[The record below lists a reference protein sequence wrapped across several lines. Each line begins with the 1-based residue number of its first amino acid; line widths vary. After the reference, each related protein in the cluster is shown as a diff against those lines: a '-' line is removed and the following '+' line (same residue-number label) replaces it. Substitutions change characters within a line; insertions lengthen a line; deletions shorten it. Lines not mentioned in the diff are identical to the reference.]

1 MRTIAEGK
9 QAPDFEL
16 PDQDG
21 HLVRLSTV
29 LQDGPVV
36 LFFYPVALSGGC
48 TTEACHFRDLA
59 TEFKEAG
66 AQRYGISTDPVAK
79 QKEFADTNGFDYPLL
94 SDESGDVARSLGVKR
109 KYITPVKRATF
120 VIDRDRTIR
129 KVITSEMNM
138 TGHADQALQA
148 LKGL

>member
-1 MRTIAEGK
+1 MKTIAEGEL
-9 QAPDFEL
+9 APDFEL

-21 HLVRLSTV
+21 HPVRLSTV
-29 LQDGPVV
+29 LRDGPVV

-48 TTEACHFRDLA
+48 TIEACHFRDLA

-79 QKEFADTNGFDYPLL
+79 QKEFAETNGFDYPLL
-94 SDESGDVARSLGVKR
+94 SDVARSLGVRR
-109 KYITPVKRATF
+109 KYVTPVKRATF

-129 KVITSEMNM
+129 KVITSEMSM
-138 TGHADQALQA
+138 TVHADRALEA
-148 LKGL
+148 LRGL

>member
-1 MRTIAEGK
+1 MKTIAEGA

-21 HLVRLSTV
+21 RPVRLSTA

-66 AQRYGISTDPVAK
+66 AQRLGISTDPVAK
-79 QKEFADTNGFDYPLL
+79 QKKFAEVNAFDYPLL
-94 SDESGDVARSLGVKR
+94 SDESGDVARSFGVKR
-109 KYITPVKRATF
+109 KYITPVKRSTF
-120 VIDRDRTIR
+120 VIDTDRTIR
-129 KVITSEMNM
+129 AVIASEMNM
-138 TGHADQALQA
+138 GVHADRALEA
-148 LKGL
+148 LKAL

>member
-1 MRTIAEGK
+1 MRTIAEGA

-21 HLVRLSTV
+21 RPVRLSTA

-66 AQRYGISTDPVAK
+66 AQRLGISTDPVAK
-79 QKEFADTNGFDYPLL
+79 QKKFAEVNAFDYPLL
-94 SDESGDVARSLGVKR
+94 SDESGDVARSFGVKR
-109 KYITPVKRATF
+109 KYITPVKRSTF
-120 VIDRDRTIR
+120 VIDTDRTIR
-129 KVITSEMNM
+129 AVIASEMNM
-138 TGHADQALQA
+138 GVHADRALEA
-148 LKGL
+148 LRAL

>member
-1 MRTIAEGK
+1 MRTIAEGA

-21 HLVRLSTV
+21 RPVRLSTA

-66 AQRYGISTDPVAK
+66 AQRLGISTDPVAK
-79 QKEFADTNGFDYPLL
+79 QKKFAEVNAFDYPLL
-94 SDESGDVARSLGVKR
+94 SDESGDVARSFGVKR

-120 VIDRDRTIR
+120 VIDTDRTIR

-138 TGHADQALQA
+138 TVHADQALEA
-148 LKGL
+148 LRSL

>member
-1 MRTIAEGK
+1 MKTVAEGA

-21 HLVRLSTV
+21 RPVRLSTA
-29 LQDGPVV
+29 LHDGPVV

-66 AQRYGISTDPVAK
+66 AQRFGISTDPVAK
-79 QKEFADTNGFDYPLL
+79 QKKFAEVNAFDYPLL
-94 SDESGDVARSLGVKR
+94 SDESGDVARSFGVKR

-120 VIDRDRTIR
+120 VIDTDRTIR
-129 KVITSEMNM
+129 AVIASEMNM
-138 TGHADQALQA
+138 GVHADRALEA
-148 LKGL
+148 LKAL

>member
-1 MRTIAEGK
+1 MRTIAEGA

-21 HLVRLSTV
+21 RPVRLSTA

-66 AQRYGISTDPVAK
+66 AQRLGISTDPVAK
-79 QKEFADTNGFDYPLL
+79 QKKFAEVNAFDYPLL
-94 SDESGDVARSLGVKR
+94 SDESGDVARSFGVKR

-120 VIDRDRTIR
+120 VIDTDRTIR
-129 KVITSEMNM
+129 SVIASEMSM
-138 TGHADQALQA
+138 GVHADRALEA
-148 LKGL
+148 LKAL